1 MKPFRAV
8 SYSMEKTETASFIHH
23 HVLVKFFVF
32 RQSYSSFASPEKSEI
47 WTYDFC
53 IPERRY
59 VLCPMFSAS
68 SFLSIDG
75 ATCLVVVA
83 HPSGPKM
90 TFRDTPPHNWTIL

>member
-32 RQSYSSFASPEKSEI
+32 RQSYSFFASPEKSEI

-53 IPERRY
+53 NPGHRY
-59 VLCPMFSAS
+59 VRHVIHFSMEALMDQFS
-68 SFLSIDG
+68 CYLFPVLITNKYAGKKISFIS
-75 ATCLVVVA
+75 
-83 HPSGPKM
+83 
-90 TFRDTPPHNWTIL
+90 F